1 MENPMRPAERPTVM
15 VAYNYEDTRY
25 LLKFW
30 LEARGCRVMEAAN
43 GQEAFELTGGECP
56 DLLLMSLRMPVL
68 GGLEAARRIRARG
81 RDCVFPIVAMSA
93 YPTKDE
99 RASALAAGCDEFI
112 AEPIDFDGLS
122 DLLGQLLP
130 VSAARQPQWSS

>member
-1 MENPMRPAERPTVM
+1 MHPTKQPTVM

-30 LEARGCRVMEAAN
+30 LEAEGCRVVEAAN
-43 GQEAFELTGGECP
+43 GQEAFELIGGECP
-56 DLLLMSLRMPVL
+56 DLILMSLRMPVL
-68 GGLEAARRIRARG
+68 GGLEAARRIRAHG
-81 RDCVFPIVAMSA
+81 RDCASPIVAVSA
-93 YPTKDE
+93 YPTTDE

-122 DLLGQLLP
+122 ALLGQLLP
-130 VSAARQPQWSS
+130 VSAVRQQQQLPHE